1 MITDEYHFKHFI
13 LIIYLTIIIYCLIK
27 IYLKMKTDVEI
38 RKDVLDELAW
48 QPNINETEIGVIVDN
63 GVVTLT
69 GTVDSYSKKLA
80 AEKAVKGVKGVRA
93 VAEDIEVKY
102 GTEYKKSDKEIA
114 KASADA
120 LKWNYSVPEDKITV
134 KVDNG
139 WVYLN
144 GEVQWSYQKEAAK
157 HAVENLLGVRGV
169 SNAITLKQSVEPTQ
183 IKERI
188 KKAFQRSAEVEAR
201 NINVIVDGHKVKL
214 KGKVHSLIEKDEARK
229 AAYFAPGVYEVENDL
244 EVTY

>member
-1 MITDEYHFKHFI
+1 
-13 LIIYLTIIIYCLIK
+13 
-27 IYLKMKTDVEI
+27 MKTDVEI
-38 RKDVLDELAW
+38 RDDVLDELAW
-48 QPNINETEIGVIVDN
+48 QPEIDETEIGVIVEK

-80 AEKAVKGVKGVRA
+80 AENAVKGVKGVRA
-93 VAEDIEVKY
+93 VAEDIEVRY

-120 LKWNYSVPEDKITV
+120 LKWNYSVPEDKVSI

-144 GEVQWSYQKEAAK
+144 GEVQWSFQKEAAK
-157 HAVENLLGVRGV
+157 RAVENLVGVRGV
-169 SNAITLKQSVEPTQ
+169 SNAIKLKQALEPQQ
-183 IKERI
+183 IKEKI
-188 KKAFQRSAEVEAR
+188 KKALQRSAELEAQ
-201 NINVIVDGHKVKL
+201 NIDVIVDGHKVKL

-229 AAYFAPGVYEVENDL
+229 AAYFAPGVYEVDNEL

>member
-1 MITDEYHFKHFI
+1 
-13 LIIYLTIIIYCLIK
+13 
-27 IYLKMKTDVEI
+27 MKTDVEI
-38 RKDVLDELAW
+38 KEDVLDELAW
-48 QPNINETEIGVIVDN
+48 QPTIDETEIGVIVEN

-80 AEKAVKGVKGVRA
+80 AEKAVKRVQGVRA
-93 VAEDIEVKY
+93 VAEDIEVIY

-120 LKWNYSVPEDKITV
+120 LKWNNSVPEEKISI

-139 WVYLN
+139 WVYLD
-144 GEVQWSYQKEAAK
+144 GEVEWSYQRNAAK
-157 HAVENLLGVRGV
+157 NAVQNLLGVRGV
-169 SNAITLKQSVEPTQ
+169 TNSIKLKQMAEPYQ

-188 KKAFQRSAEVEAR
+188 KKALERSAEVEAR
-201 NINVIVDGHKVKL
+201 NIKVTVEGHKVKL
-214 KGKVHSLIEKDEARK
+214 KGKVHSLTEKDEARK
-229 AAYFAPGVYEVENDL
+229 AAYYAPGVYEVENEL

>member
-1 MITDEYHFKHFI
+1 
-13 LIIYLTIIIYCLIK
+13 
-27 IYLKMKTDVEI
+27 MKTDVEI
-38 RKDVLDELAW
+38 KNDVLDELAW
-48 QPNINETEIGVIVDN
+48 QPNIDETQIGVIVEK

-102 GTEYKKSDKEIA
+102 GTEYKKTDKEIA
-114 KASADA
+114 KAAADA
-120 LKWNYSVPEDKITV
+120 IKWNYSVPEDKVTI

-139 WVYLN
+139 WIYLN
-144 GEVQWSYQKEAAK
+144 GEVQWGYQKDAAK
-157 HAVENLLGVRGV
+157 NAVQNLLGVRGV
-169 SNAITLKQSVEPTQ
+169 TNSIALKQAIEPFQ

-188 KKAFQRSAEVEAR
+188 KKALTRSAEIEAK
-201 NINVIVDGHKVKL
+201 NIDVIVDGHKVKL
-214 KGKVHSLIEKDEARK
+214 KGKVHSIAEKDEARK
-229 AAYFAPGVYEVENDL
+229 AAYFAPGVYEVENEL

>member
-1 MITDEYHFKHFI
+1 
-13 LIIYLTIIIYCLIK
+13 
-27 IYLKMKTDVEI
+27 MKTDVEI

-48 QPNINETEIGVIVDN
+48 QPTINETEIGVIVEK

-69 GTVDSYSKKLA
+69 GTVDSYAKKLA
-80 AEKAVKGVKGVRA
+80 AEGAVKGVKGVRA
-93 VAEDIEVKY
+93 IADDIEVKY
-102 GTEYKKSDKEIA
+102 GSDYKKSDKEIA

-120 LKWNYSVPEDKITV
+120 LKWNYSVPEDKVTI

-157 HAVENLLGVRGV
+157 NAIQNLIGVRGV
-169 SNAITLKQSVEPTQ
+169 SNSISIKQAVEPTQ

-188 KKAFQRSAEVEAR
+188 KKAFERSAEVEAR
-201 NINVIVDGHKVKL
+201 NIDVIVDGHKVKL
-214 KGKVHSLIEKDEARK
+214 KGKVHSLAEKDEARK
-229 AAYFAPGVYEVENDL
+229 AAYFAPGVYEVDNEL